1 MDTQKDVISAYKI
14 GRLNRNE
21 AVQELQRL
29 EPNLLEP
36 VLEILLSAVNRQ
48 NIFEFHPEP
57 NK

>member
-1 MDTQKDVISAYKI
+1 MDNQKDVINAYKI

-21 AVQELQRL
+21 AVQQLRQL

-48 NIFEFHPEP
+48 NIFEFHPEQ